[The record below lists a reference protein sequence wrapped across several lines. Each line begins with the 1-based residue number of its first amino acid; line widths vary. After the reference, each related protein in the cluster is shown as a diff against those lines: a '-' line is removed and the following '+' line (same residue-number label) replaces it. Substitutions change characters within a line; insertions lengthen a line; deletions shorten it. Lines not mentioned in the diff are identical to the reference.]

1 MNEILLLNSSKNI
14 SSSQKDKKDK
24 EGENI
29 KTDKK
34 LVIIQTTGYLLS
46 ISHSMELLL
55 QSHDTDVRIM
65 DSTTIEND
73 IYHRKSYTQHAI
85 FIMLFIWHFKRPIS
99 SNITYYIYNLEQ
111 IHRYP
116 DFPCIPVNSNKV
128 LIEQLFNKSKGI
140 LDYSLTNMSMY
151 PNIYKK
157 NLPIIQ
163 YHF

>member
-14 SSSQKDKKDK
+14 FSSQKDKKDK

-65 DSTTIEND
+65 DSTTIEKH
-73 IYHRKSYTQHAI
+73 IYS
-85 FIMLFIWHFKRPIS
+85 F
-99 SNITYYIYNLEQ
+99 
-111 IHRYP
+111 
-116 DFPCIPVNSNKV
+116 C
-128 LIEQLFNKSKGI
+128 
-140 LDYSLTNMSMY
+140 
-151 PNIYKK
+151 KK
-157 NLPIIQ
+157 E
-163 YHF
+163 